1 MKVDLKNLN
10 LHWFKYV
17 GNKRVE
23 TRKDLE
29 LTFAF
34 SDQQSSNT
42 RARPGQLGK
51 QLEADNKVR
60 ARFNKP
66 TDCYR
71 SNGVRLTER
80 CQQRTRA

>member
-1 MKVDLKNLN
+1 MDLKNLN

-51 QLEADNKVR
+51 
-60 ARFNKP
+60 
-66 TDCYR
+66 
-71 SNGVRLTER
+71 
-80 CQQRTRA
+80 